1 MPAEPRVPTVSDVVH
16 RAVTVVDPDGDHES
30 LAALPQRF
38 EDSDEPVTAE
48 ADIEFRLAEA
58 DIEFRLAEAK
68 GALDP
73 QDEDPAVQMATA
85 VATYLA
91 HRRSEIAA
99 EREEILRWPRA
110 PNSLESRR
118 PKLRDGLLLKG
129 LRFKRWALGFG
140 L

>member
-38 EDSDEPVTAE
+38 EDSDEPVT
-48 ADIEFRLAEA
+48 AEA